1 MSVDHKASPAAAPRP
16 PSPQLESSGRRNLL
30 WARNIV
36 VVLLVLA
43 FLGWSASD
51 LGLSPQRF
59 IQGIPRLV
67 EFLLRM
73 FPPDL
78 TVIPGLWDAI
88 LTTVAVALWGTLLAM
103 FISFF
108 LALGAA
114 KNLLG
119 HNPFVYAASRT
130 ILSILRSLPDLI
142 WALIFVAA
150 VGLGPFPGVL
160 ALTVYSCGELSKL
173 YAEAVENIDPGPREA
188 LESTGAGLFTTL
200 RWSVIPQILP
210 EVITYSLYR
219 LESNVR
225 HAFVL
230 GMVGAGGLGF
240 ELSVSMRL
248 FQYHKVSAIL
258 IVIIVTV
265 ATIDFISSRIR
276 ARVI

>member
-1 MSVDHKASPAAAPRP
+1 MTVDQQPSTTTSSKP
-16 PSPQLESSGRRNLL
+16 PVLPPESARRRNVL
-30 WARNIV
+30 WVRNIV
-36 VVLLVLA
+36 VVLAVLI
-43 FLGWSASD
+43 FLGWSAND
-51 LGLSPQRF
+51 LGLSPGRF
-59 IQGIPRLV
+59 IQGVPRLV
-67 EFLLRM
+67 DFLLRM

-78 TVIPGLWDAI
+78 AVIPSLWDAI

-103 FISFF
+103 IISTF
-108 LALGAA
+108 LAMGAA

-119 HNPFVYAASRT
+119 RNPVVYAVSRT
-130 ILSILRSLPDLI
+130 ILSVLRSLPDLI

-188 LESTGAGLFTTL
+188 LESTGAGLLTTL

-240 ELSVSMRL
+240 ELTVAMRL

-276 ARVI
+276 ARII